1 MTGLSFKERLAQ
13 LGRVKDLP
21 HVSFGSPE
29 EVVLKRSLNADILV
43 VDGVLALAKRGLSL
57 IKARRAIDQL
67 VETGRAL
74 LEVPMIES
82 TEVFALEMRTAGIAV
97 RFRSVEDRQ
106 LKEDFSVRLKDL
118 RSRLGISQDEFAMR
132 FSIDVKTLRGWEGG
146 KSADRGNRR
155 LISMIEKNPELADR
169 LVNDD

>member
-1 MTGLSFKERLAQ
+1 
-13 LGRVKDLP
+13 
-21 HVSFGSPE
+21 
-29 EVVLKRSLNADILV
+29 
-43 VDGVLALAKRGLSL
+43 
-57 IKARRAIDQL
+57 
-67 VETGRAL
+67 
-74 LEVPMIES
+74 MIES

-106 LKEDFSVRLKDL
+106 LKEDFSVRLKNL